1 MNRIRS
7 LRDEYDIDQKVL
19 AIDLGVS
26 QPTISD
32 WENGKKQPSS
42 KSAAKLADYFN
53 VSIDYL
59 LGRDDNPH
67 PTSSPKGIKIPVL
80 GRVAAGIPIEAIE
93 EILDYEEIDETMA
106 KTGDFFALRIAG
118 TSMEPRMKEGDV
130 VIVRKQDSVESGEIA
145 VVLVNGDDATCKKV
159 MIHDNGLSLVSLN
172 PSYAPM
178 FFTDK
183 EVLTLPV
190 QILGRVVELR
200 AKF

>member
-93 EILDYEEIDETMA
+93 EILDYEEIDEAMA

-130 VIVRKQDSVESGEIA
+130 VIVRKQDSVENGEIA

-159 MIHDNGLSLVSLN
+159 SIHENGLSLVSIN

>member
-1 MNRIRS
+1 MFVN
-7 LRDEYDIDQKVL
+7 QT
-19 AIDLGVS
+19 AVS
-26 QPTISD
+26 Q
-32 WENGKKQPSS
+32 WERGVTSPSP
-42 KSAAKLADYFN
+42 ATLLRLCDLYG
-53 VSIDYL
+53 VTTDYL
-59 LGRDDNPH
+59 LGRDNVSH

-93 EILDYEEIDETMA
+93 EILDYEEIDEAMA

-130 VIVRKQDSVESGEIA
+130 VIVRKQDSVENGEIA

-159 MIHDNGLSLVSLN
+159 SIHENGLSLVSLN

-183 EVLTLPV
+183 EVSTLPV

>member
-1 MNRIRS
+1 MTNFKKIRMQLGFS
-7 LRDEYDIDQKVL
+7 QKEI
-19 AIDLGVS
+19 AITIGVS
-26 QPTISD
+26 GPTVSE
-32 WENGKKQPSS
+32 WESGKKTPSGKNLIALS
-42 KSAAKLADYFN
+42 NLFG
-53 VSIDYL
+53 VSTDFL
-59 LGRDDNPH
+59 LGNDNNNST
-67 PTSSPKGIKIPVL
+67 TSSKGIKIPVL

-93 EILDYEEIDETMA
+93 EILDYEEIDEAMA

-118 TSMEPRMKEGDV
+118 SSMEPRMKEGDV
-130 VIVRKQDSVESGEIA
+130 VIVRQQDDVESGEIA
-145 VVLVNGDDATCKKV
+145 IVIVNGDEATCKRVVK
-159 MIHDNGLSLVSLN
+159 HENGLSLISLN

>member
-1 MNRIRS
+1 MR
-7 LRDEYDIDQKVL
+7 LRELRKDKKMSMKEL
-19 AIDLGVS
+19 GAIFGLS
-26 QPTISD
+26 ESTISLYETGRRRID
-32 WENGKKQPSS
+32 TDMLQRF
-42 KSAAKLADYFN
+42 ADFFE
-53 VSIDYL
+53 VSVDYI
-59 LGRDDNPH
+59 LGRDIQH
-67 PTSSPKGIKIPVL
+67 SSKKNGIKIPVL

-93 EILDYEEIDETMA
+93 EILDYEEIDEAMA

-118 TSMEPRMKEGDV
+118 TSMEPRMKDGDV
-130 VIVRKQDSVESGEIA
+130 VIVRKQDSVENGEIA

-159 MIHDNGLSLVSLN
+159 SIHENGLSLVSIN

-183 EVLTLPV
+183 EVSTLPV

>member
-1 MNRIRS
+1 
-7 LRDEYDIDQKVL
+7 
-19 AIDLGVS
+19 
-26 QPTISD
+26 
-32 WENGKKQPSS
+32 
-42 KSAAKLADYFN
+42 
-53 VSIDYL
+53 
-59 LGRDDNPH
+59 
-67 PTSSPKGIKIPVL
+67 
-80 GRVAAGIPIEAIE
+80 
-93 EILDYEEIDETMA
+93 MA

-118 TSMEPRMKEGDV
+118 TSMEPKFSEGDV

-159 MIHDNGLSLVSLN
+159 LIHDNGLSLVSLN
-172 PSYAPM
+172 SSYAPM

>member
-1 MNRIRS
+1 MNRLKE
-7 LRDEYDIDQKVL
+7 LRLSAGFSQKELSEKMFVNQT
-19 AIDLGVS
+19 AVS
-26 QPTISD
+26 Q
-32 WENGKKQPSS
+32 WERGVTSPSP
-42 KSAAKLADYFN
+42 ATLLRLCDLYG
-53 VSIDYL
+53 VTTDYL
-59 LGRDDNPH
+59 LGRDNVSR

-93 EILDYEEIDETMA
+93 EILDYEEIDEAMA

-118 TSMEPRMKEGDV
+118 TSMEPKFSEGDV

-183 EVLTLPV
+183 EVSTLPV
-190 QILGRVVELR
+190 QIIGRVVELR